1 MEDKKKEIEEKFKVA
16 VTTAQ
21 KLLKEINEM
30 RSVNMPQVN
39 PETDAETANEVV
51 RLARELDERTA
62 YILKGLLIPYGGTL
76 FL

>member
-16 VTTAQ
+16 VNTAQ